1 MDGSIDDLNA
11 DEAEDENWTDSPNS
25 GIAKSAEAKRVLPK
39 RKSRNSI
46 KKFTCSENESD

>member
-1 MDGSIDDLNA
+1 MDDSLDDLDA
-11 DEAEDENWTDSPNS
+11 DEAEDENWTGS

-46 KKFTCSENESD
+46 KKSTCSENESD